1 MGEGVEQALVDVA
14 MDKGGLDA
22 ATAKD
27 FWQGKKKAGQYI
39 AETW

>member
-1 MGEGVEQALVDVA
+1 

-22 ATAKD
+22 ATARD
-27 FWQGKKKAGQYI
+27 FWEGKKKAMQYI